1 MMKMMSKTDRM
12 KYLLTLLVIF
22 HIQISGTSRI
32 KRQSLD
38 ELDTID
44 HGPVQERLV
53 AEDEYEEDEDI
64 RVEAQ
69 PQAPYWLKPKQMER
83 QVYAEVLNTQV
94 RLLEISNFC
103 KDFRYMS
110 FSLIGVIIK

>member
-1 MMKMMSKTDRM
+1 MSKTDKM
-12 KYLLTLLVIF
+12 KYLLTLLVILN
-22 HIQISGTSRI
+22 IQISGTSRI

-38 ELDTID
+38 ELDTLER
-44 HGPVQERLV
+44 GPVQERLV
-53 AEDEYEEDEDI
+53 AEDEYEEVEDI

-94 RLLEISNFC
+94 RIWEISKIC
-103 KDFRYMS
+103 KILRNS
-110 FSLIGVIIK
+110 TSLYFVRPLIK